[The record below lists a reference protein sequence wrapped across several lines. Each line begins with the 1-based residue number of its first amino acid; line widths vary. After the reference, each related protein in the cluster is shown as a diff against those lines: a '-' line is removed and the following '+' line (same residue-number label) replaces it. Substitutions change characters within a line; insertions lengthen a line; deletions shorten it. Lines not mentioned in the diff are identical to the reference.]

1 MACPFAPK
9 KASDN
14 LTRQPS
20 IADNAAWN
28 LEDEIS
34 DVKDDSLSL
43 SHLNSAI
50 QLLTAPAVNNQFF
63 GELSRK
69 KAHYIF
75 FIERRHSGSC

>member
-9 KASDN
+9 KASN
-14 LTRQPS
+14 LSRQPS
-20 IADNAAWN
+20 TVDNSAWN

-50 QLLTAPAVNNQFF
+50 QLLTAPAVIFYKMFF
-63 GELSRK
+63 FLWM
-69 KAHYIF
+69 KAHLSF
-75 FIERRHSGSC
+75 FPE

>member
-9 KASDN
+9 KASD

-20 IADNAAWN
+20 IADNAGWN

-34 DVKDDSLSL
+34 DIKDDSLSL

-50 QLLTAPAVNNQFF
+50 QLLTAPAVNNQF
-63 GELSRK
+63 
-69 KAHYIF
+69 YW
-75 FIERRHSGSC
+75 